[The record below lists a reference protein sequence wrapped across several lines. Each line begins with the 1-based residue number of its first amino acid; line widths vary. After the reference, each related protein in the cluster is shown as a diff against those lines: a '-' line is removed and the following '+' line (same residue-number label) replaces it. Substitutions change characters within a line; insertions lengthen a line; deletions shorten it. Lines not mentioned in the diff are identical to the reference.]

1 MPVTAKIVPP
11 LSLVYVEYTGKV
23 NVPQAQKALRKCF
36 ASPKYRIEMDKVA
49 DLTKIT
55 ELESGF
61 TEILEFAKETSAQ
74 YEAKKPSTK
83 LCIVA
88 DNTVSEKAAQM
99 FADLA
104 AATHHPGEIHIVPG
118 FPEVLAILNLP
129 NNALKS
135 LPKQCRTEAYLLT
148 GLPQ

>member
-1 MPVTAKIVPP
+1 MPVTAKIVPS
-11 LSLVYVEYTGKV
+11 LSLVYVEYIGKV
-23 NVPQAQKALRKCF
+23 NVPQAQKALRNCF
-36 ASPKYRIEMDKVA
+36 ASPNYRIEMNKIA

-55 ELESGF
+55 ELDSGF
-61 TEILEFAKETSAQ
+61 TEVLEFVKETSAQ
-74 YEAKKPSTK
+74 YEEKKPSTK

-88 DNTVSEKAAQM
+88 DETVSAKAAQM

-104 AATHHPGEIHIVPG
+104 AAVHHPGDIHIVPG

-129 NNALKS
+129 DKALNS
-135 LPKQCRTEAYLLT
+135 LPKQCRVEAHLLT